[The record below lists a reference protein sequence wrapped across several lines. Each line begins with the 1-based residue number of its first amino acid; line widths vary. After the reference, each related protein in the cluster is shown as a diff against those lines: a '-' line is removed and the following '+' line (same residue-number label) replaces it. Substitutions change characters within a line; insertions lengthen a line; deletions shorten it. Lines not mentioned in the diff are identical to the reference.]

1 MREVHFEQGPIRP
14 PSEAYSLLLVIYIRS
29 MKTRDLSLDYL
40 EITNKNLTFKISI
53 GYDVHHFE

>member
-1 MREVHFEQGPIRP
+1 M
-14 PSEAYSLLLVIYIRS
+14 RS

-53 GYDVHHFE
+53 GYDGHRFE